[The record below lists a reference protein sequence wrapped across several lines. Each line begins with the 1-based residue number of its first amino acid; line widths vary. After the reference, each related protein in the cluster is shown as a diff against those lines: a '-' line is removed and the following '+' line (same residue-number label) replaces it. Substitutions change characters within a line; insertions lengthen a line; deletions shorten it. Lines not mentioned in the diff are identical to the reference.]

1 MVDSISR
8 YFEKEFMIILM
19 GVMPSILARKGLA
32 ARDKVAKAFL
42 EYFQNGG
49 QEKGSPLPRQHL
61 ALYTRHEADIEDI
74 ARLEVGMSIAF
85 LDNTAPALFWLL
97 MFIYSRPQLLQEVR
111 KELEAIVKTTTN
123 ANGEAVRN
131 LDITTVTNSCPLLT
145 SAFQETL
152 RYRSMGTAVRQVMED
167 TILDGKWLLKKDA
180 LIQMPSR
187 VIHVN
192 SSIWGSDAADFDPYR
207 FTKESIPTTSNG
219 KRPPRTAFRA
229 FGGGTTLCPGRHFA
243 TNEILALVS
252 MFVMR
257 FEMKPAKGGWKQPKT
272 DSTRVAT
279 VIMEPDE
286 DIEVDISPRV
296 GLEGGK
302 WVFGLKDST
311 SFLALAAEDQ
321 M

>member
-1 MVDSISR
+1 M
-8 YFEKEFMIILM
+8 
-19 GVMPSILARKGLA
+19 AQ
-32 ARDKVAKAFL
+32 AFK
-42 EYFQNGG
+42 EYFQNDG
-49 QEKGSPLPRQHL
+49 QKKDSPLPQQHL
-61 ALYTRHEADIEDI
+61 ALYTRHEADIEGV

-85 LDNTAPALFWLL
+85 LDNTAPVLFWLL
-97 MFIYSRPQLLQEVR
+97 MFIYSRPHLLQEVR
-111 KELEAIVKTTTN
+111 KELEDVVETSTN
-123 ANGEAVRN
+123 FNGEVIRN
-131 LDITTVTNSCPLLT
+131 LDITTVTNNCPPLT

-152 RYRSMGTAVRQVMED
+152 RYRSIGTAVRQVTED
-167 TILDGKWLLKKDA
+167 IILDGKWLMKKDA

-207 FTKESIPTTSNG
+207 FTKDSIPTTSNG

-243 TNEILALVS
+243 TNEILVLVS

-257 FEMKPAKGGWKQPKT
+257 FEMKPTKGGWKQPKT
-272 DSTRVAT
+272 DNTRVAT

-286 DIEVDISPRV
+286 DIEVDIYARE
-296 GLEGGK
+296 GLEGVK

-311 SFLALAAEDQ
+311 SFLAMAAEHLSEGKLIAIQ
-321 M
+321 RFWSVLLESANYCFKLLE